1 MSRLWN
7 SYPRSIR
14 LLAIAAVIH
23 STGMACIWPLV
34 TIYIHDFL
42 GKSLAVAGGV
52 LMLNQGAYLVG
63 SVIGGMLF
71 DRWGKMLTLSA
82 ATAGAVVVAI
92 GLGFTTDFTVYTILL
107 PLNGFFSGI
116 MFPVLNALIG
126 LLWPE
131 GGRKG
136 LNMVYVAL
144 NVGGAIGSGAA
155 GILASISFAWT
166 FFGNGGLQ
174 VLVLVVFLVLNR
186 SYDLEKGRPRDNAR
200 AAEAAGGEGA
210 AEAVRQMPAAAAGQ
224 TSTAAIGQ
232 TPAAAGKKEPAAA
245 PTATTVAHPEIAAA
259 KSVAWVALAILS
271 AGLLVCWVIYVQWT
285 TVLSA
290 YMQTLGITLK
300 QYSLLWTLNG
310 ALILLGQPLISWVIR
325 HFARSLRAQMLLGGY
340 LFSLSMLILSQT
352 TVYAGFFAA
361 MFIITLGEMLVWPAV
376 PTIAAELAP
385 AGREGLIQGLIGGV
399 GSAGRMIGPLLGAVT
414 FEALAAKG
422 MFYAMAALAL
432 LAVLFF
438 AVYASFIK
446 RPELKPT
453 ISAQRH

>member
-1 MSRLWN
+1 MNRLWN

-34 TIYIHDFL
+34 TIYIHDVL

-63 SVIGGMLF
+63 SVVGGFLF
-71 DRWGKMLTLSA
+71 DRWGKLLTLCA
-82 ATAGAVVVAI
+82 ATVGAVAVAI
-92 GLGFTTDFTVYTILL
+92 GLGFTTDFSVYTVLL

-144 NVGGAIGSGAA
+144 NIGGAIGAGAA

-166 FFGNGGLQ
+166 FFGNAALQ
-174 VLVLVVFLVLNR
+174 VAVLGLFLML
-186 SYDLEKGRPRDNAR
+186 SR
-200 AAEAAGGEGA
+200 AADIEHGPVKDRRPTPESAEGLDSLD
-210 AEAVRQMPAAAAGQ
+210 RPA
-224 TSTAAIGQ
+224 TMDSHSAIH
-232 TPAAAGKKEPAAA
+232 
-245 PTATTVAHPEIAAA
+245 ATR
-259 KSVAWVALAILS
+259 SVAWMALGFLS
-271 AGLLVCWVIYVQWT
+271 MGLLVCWIIYVQWT

-290 YMQTLGITLK
+290 YMQTLGISLK

-310 ALILLGQPLISWVIR
+310 ALILLGQPLIAWVIK
-325 HFARSLRAQMLLGGY
+325 HVAQSLKAQMLLGGC

-361 MFIITLGEMLVWPAV
+361 MFVLTLGEMLVWPAV
-376 PTIAAELAP
+376 PTIAAELSP
-385 AGREGLIQGLIGGV
+385 PGREGMIQGLVGGV
-399 GSAGRMIGPLLGAVT
+399 GSAGRMVGPLMGAVA
-414 FEALAAKG
+414 FEVLKAQGL
-422 MFYAMAALAL
+422 FYAMAAFAL
-432 LAVLFF
+432 LAVVCFG
-438 AVYASFIK
+438 VYTSFIK
-446 RPELKPT
+446 RSEL
-453 ISAQRH
+453 SAALTVQKH